1 MSESSTG
8 SGAGQSEC
16 HDLDSGQVRKNNL
29 EATKEGLVAKSKDE
43 APLTGNERIA
53 FWREKMKKQ
62 GGDQDA
68 PLAKDDDRDDNGIS
82 EDWDLTPLHKLLQ
95 DSQDDDYCSRELEKR
110 LDEWKDIVDIRSP
123 ERQETAL
130 DMAVQKGFNKTARQL
145 LTAMAEDDI
154 EDGSGELPLQLACDS
169 GDEQL
174 VKMLLENGA
183 DPNKTVDGAH
193 WTPLNI
199 AIYDGHENVV
209 DALLEGGASLRIQ
222 DPDGWT
228 PLMTAIRARQHNT
241 FHKFLQ
247 HLKKDP
253 TEWDVINTPDNNG
266 RTPLMQLCAD
276 EPGEWTA
283 HAIEHLFGMNPDV
296 DITDEEGMTVLHY
309 TMISFSY
316 RRFTETNPYEGVAL
330 ELIDL
335 LSVERLLHLDKYGET
350 AFDIAF
356 DENKQSQIPAFE
368 LLLNS
373 LVGRLVKD
381 EFIEEPLCWAVYR
394 LERHMFALD
403 LFQKN
408 FADDIR
414 QDPDREQWA
423 IVEWAIYARMPRVL
437 QTYLRTLGMEKVVSE
452 DDKIDRSIR
461 NGRKLIKASREK
473 GRKVSATLTE
483 GKKRNEDCGLT
494 SGDDSSQDAE
504 VLRDMEDILD
514 YLHLEKVEKPSK
526 PLELSKPDKGMKAS
540 LDKFRAAIIQ
550 STFVKFRTIQD
561 ILYDDGSMSHMQDI
575 AKRLKKF
582 DYTPHISS
590 EESSQTSKE
599 PRENTSA
606 RAQFTWIHLPSTNMV
621 WMEDMAK
628 KILKEEGCGKSEAE
642 KVASFLRSSW
652 IEIPD
657 RTSTSR
663 FMRPRYVVKKADIA
677 TEQDAE
683 DKNELKGK
691 SIAVSAIYIPYL
703 YFSTYHQSESGE
715 QMVDTTVRSDHE
727 RRVQYEIRMRQ
738 ELFKAYENSV
748 IHQPMTLDEFYYQFA
763 SDEESVR
770 DRNSRNKDQVVTRYL
785 LPGNIEQERFWPLLR
800 VDQLWA
806 WTIDEKHVRSQ
817 VQDGSLQS
825 RPDSATEMSK
835 VIVDYCIGTY
845 DREYRHQGRERS
857 IHQIFT
863 DSIIEIGRN
872 GSVIAARE
880 TKPGSDDEDIS
891 EMMKMVQALLKAVEY
906 QLRHIRD
913 IRDELN
919 IIMSIAKSQ
928 SKVQSAMAG
937 SGVSEDLLSHHVLGE
952 VEQLVKT
959 TLTLQESDI
968 ASLQTHIA
976 NWQANQSIEQGMES
990 VKQGKQAVKQ
1000 GKIVLCTYVCLL
1012 IFWLSYPIEG
1022 RASTTIKNTYLTH
1035 I

>member
-1 MSESSTG
+1 MLVAQILVANMEK
-8 SGAGQSEC
+8 Q
-16 HDLDSGQVRKNNL
+16 Q
-29 EATKEGLVAKSKDE
+29 KEGLVAKSKDE

-68 PLAKDDDRDDNGIS
+68 PLAKDDDGDDNGIS

-110 LDEWKDIVDIRSP
+110 LDEWKNIVDIRSP

-145 LTAMAEDDI
+145 LTAMAEVNI

-183 DPNKTVDGAH
+183 DPNKTVGGAH
-193 WTPLNI
+193 WTPLNN

-222 DPDGWT
+222 DSDGWT

-241 FHKFLQ
+241 FHKLLQ
-247 HLKKDP
+247 HLKRDP

-276 EPGEWTA
+276 EPGESTA

-296 DITDEEGMTVLHY
+296 DITDEEGMTVLHH

-330 ELIDL
+330 ELVGL
-335 LSVERLLHLDKYGET
+335 LSVERLLHLDKDGET

-437 QTYLRTLGMEKVVSE
+437 QTYLRTLGVEKVVSE

-461 NGRKLIKASREK
+461 NGRKLIKALREK
-473 GRKVSATLTE
+473 GRKISATLTE
-483 GKKRNEDCGLT
+483 GKKRNEDRGLT

-514 YLHLEKVEKPSK
+514 YLYPEKAKKPTK
-526 PLELSKPDKGMKAS
+526 PLELSKPDEGMKAS
-540 LDKFRAAIIQ
+540 LGKFRAAIIQ

-561 ILYDDGSMSHMQDI
+561 IL
-575 AKRLKKF
+575 
-582 DYTPHISS
+582 
-590 EESSQTSKE
+590 
-599 PRENTSA
+599 
-606 RAQFTWIHLPSTNMV
+606 
-621 WMEDMAK
+621 
-628 KILKEEGCGKSEAE
+628 
-642 KVASFLRSSW
+642 
-652 IEIPD
+652 
-657 RTSTSR
+657 
-663 FMRPRYVVKKADIA
+663 
-677 TEQDAE
+677 
-683 DKNELKGK
+683 
-691 SIAVSAIYIPYL
+691 
-703 YFSTYHQSESGE
+703 
-715 QMVDTTVRSDHE
+715 
-727 RRVQYEIRMRQ
+727 
-738 ELFKAYENSV
+738 NSV
-748 IHQPMTLDEFYYQFA
+748 VHQPTTLDEFYYQFA
-763 SDEESVR
+763 SDKDSVE
-770 DRNSRNKDQVVTRYL
+770 DKNTRNKDQVVTKYL
-785 LPGNIEQERFWPLLR
+785 QRRDIKEQRFWPLLR
-800 VDQLWA
+800 VGQLWI
-806 WTIDEKHVRSQ
+806 WTIDEKWLITSTSCATNDRRDNLVTDILGHLQRQ
-817 VQDGSLQS
+817 VENGSRRLG
-825 RPDSATEMSK
+825 PTSATEMSR

-845 DREYRHQGRERS
+845 ERKRKRQTGGTTAQDQHQVNTHSVDQSATEDEKHKEERS
-857 IHQIFT
+857 IHQIFS
-863 DSIIEIGRN
+863 DSINEIAQSSLFSLSYGRQDYARAAAIGPN
-872 GSVIAARE
+872 SPRTSERMNRLQDALHKVSV
-880 TKPGSDDEDIS
+880 
-891 EMMKMVQALLKAVEY
+891 
-906 QLRHIRD
+906 QLCQIKD

-919 IIMSIAKSQ
+919 ILKSIARFQ
-928 SKVQSAMAG
+928 RKVQSTMAG
-937 SGVSEDLLSHHVLGE
+937 SKTKEELSSYYLLRDIDELDKVSNQTQEAI
-952 VEQLVKT
+952 KT
-959 TLTLQESDI
+959 ALTLQESDI
-968 ASLQTHIA
+968 ARFQAEIA
-976 NWQANQSIEQGMES
+976 NLQASEAVRQGNGAFMFGLVTVWFVPLSFLTSLFALDVES
-990 VKQGKQAVKQ
+990 FMKTPGWTFCVIWPGVNDA
-1000 GKIVLCTYVCLL
+1000 
-1012 IFWLSYPIEG
+1012 
-1022 RASTTIKNTYLTH
+1022 KNTFPTH
-1035 I
+1035 HSIV